1 MLEHLPLLV
10 VHVGVLFEIRAVHE
24 LVIHVEDFACH
35 RLNRYHRYRFLPF
48 LPLPVPAGVYGLF
61 LLLGA
66 LCAGAVRVKDVEET
80 GNFLLETM
88 PLMFI
93 PVTVGLV
100 ENLEQVKQIA
110 VPLLAISVV
119 STVVVLFATG
129 KTADWLI
136 RRGRR
141 NGHE

>member
-1 MLEHLPLLV
+1 
-10 VHVGVLFEIRAVHE
+10 
-24 LVIHVEDFACH
+24 
-35 RLNRYHRYRFLPF
+35 
-48 LPLPVPAGVYGLF
+48 
-61 LLLGA
+61 
-66 LCAGAVRVKDVEET
+66 
-80 GNFLLETM
+80 
-88 PLMFI
+88 MFI

-110 VPLLAISVV
+110 VPLLAISAV

>member
-1 MLEHLPLLV
+1 MKYVRQSCILFGFTMAGELL
-10 VHVGVLFEIRAVHE
+10 HAL
-24 LVIHVEDFACH
+24 
-35 RLNRYHRYRFLPF
+35 

-110 VPLLAISVV
+110 GPRLAVSGVP
-119 STVVVLFATG
+119 
-129 KTADWLI
+129 
-136 RRGRR
+136 R
-141 NGHE
+141 

>member
-1 MLEHLPLLV
+1 MKYVRQSCILFGFTMAGELL
-10 VHVGVLFEIRAVHE
+10 HAL
-24 LVIHVEDFACH
+24 
-35 RLNRYHRYRFLPF
+35 

-110 VPLLAISVV
+110 VPLLAISAV